1 MTTSHT
7 DATRPP
13 VHAAAPGRLSLERM
27 REAARVIDPVF
38 LDTPQMPADAL
49 SAQLGLHLTVKVET
63 LNPVRSFKGRGGSY
77 YWHRRHEDVA
87 VAVCASAGN
96 FGQAMAYGARRFGRR
111 CAVYAATNANP
122 RKLARMRE
130 LGAEVRLH
138 GGDFDTAKAEARR
151 FAAASG
157 FPFVEDGDAVE
168 ITESYGTIAME
179 LLRGEPPELVL
190 VPVGNGALIA
200 GIGTWLRASAPSIR
214 VVGIV
219 AEGAPAMML
228 SWQAGR
234 VVETPAT
241 ATIADGIAVRIPVPV
256 ALADMRDTVDEI
268 VAVSDDEIR
277 GAMRVCLDEFGLV
290 AESAGAAAV
299 AAAARHAGRWP
310 GRRVAALITGGNIDP
325 QHQAG
330 LLAGERARA

>member
-1 MTTSHT
+1 MP
-7 DATRPP
+7 R
-13 VHAAAPGRLSLERM
+13 RLSLERM

-38 LDTPQMPADAL
+38 LDTPQFSAEAL
-49 SAQLGLHLTVKVET
+49 SARLGLHLAIKVET

-77 YWHRRHEDVA
+77 YWHRRHDDTA

-96 FGQAMAYGARRFGRR
+96 FGQAMAWGARRFGRR
-111 CAVYAATNANP
+111 CIVYAATSANP

-138 GGDFDTAKAEARR
+138 GGDFDAAKNEARR

-200 GIGTWLRASAPSIR
+200 GIGTWLRAAAPGIR

-219 AEGAPAMML
+219 AEGAPAMMQ
-228 SWQAGR
+228 SWRAGR
-234 VVETPAT
+234 VVETAAA
-241 ATIADGIAVRIPVPV
+241 ATIADGIAVRVPVAV

-268 VAVSDDEIR
+268 VAVGDNDIR
-277 GAMRVCLDEFGLV
+277 AAMRVCLDEFGLV
-290 AESAGAAAV
+290 VESAGAVAI
-299 AAAARHAGRWP
+299 AAALRHAGRWP
-310 GRRVAALITGGNIDP
+310 GRRVAALLTGGNIDP
-325 QHQAG
+325 QHQAD
-330 LLAGERARA
+330 LFQA

>member
-1 MTTSHT
+1 MTSS
-7 DATRPP
+7 PP
-13 VHAAAPGRLSLERM
+13 RLSLERM
-27 REAARVIDPVF
+27 KEAAGVIDPLF
-38 LDTPQMPADAL
+38 LDTPQFPAEAL
-49 SAQLGLHLTVKVET
+49 SARLGLQLTIKVET

-77 YWHRRHEDVA
+77 YWQRRHEDTA

-96 FGQAMAYGARRFGRR
+96 FGQAMAWAARRFGRR
-111 CAVYAATNANP
+111 CIVHAATNANP

-138 GGDFDTAKAEARR
+138 GGDFDAAKNEARR

-200 GIGTWLRASAPSIR
+200 GIGTWLRAAAPGIR

-219 AEGAPAMML
+219 AEGAPAMMQ
-228 SWQAGR
+228 SWRAGR
-234 VVETPAT
+234 VVETAAA
-241 ATIADGIAVRIPVPV
+241 ATIADGIAVRVPVAV

-268 VAVSDDEIR
+268 VAVSDDDIR
-277 GAMRVCLDEFGLV
+277 AAMRVCFDEFGLV
-290 AESAGAAAV
+290 VESAGAVAV
-299 AAAARHAGRWP
+299 AAALRHAGRWP
-310 GRRVAALITGGNIDP
+310 GRRAAALLTGANIDP

-330 LLAGERARA
+330 LLADFAATN